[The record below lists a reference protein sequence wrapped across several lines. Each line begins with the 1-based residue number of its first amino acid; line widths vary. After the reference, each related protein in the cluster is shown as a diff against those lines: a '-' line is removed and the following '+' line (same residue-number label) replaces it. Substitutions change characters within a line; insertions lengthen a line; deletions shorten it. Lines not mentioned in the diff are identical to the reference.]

1 MANIKS
7 QKKRVRTNEIRR
19 QRNVAVKSKVKTLMK
34 QTLTA
39 IASKDL
45 DAVAKILPVAL
56 SEIDRAATKGVY
68 HANNA
73 ARKKSS
79 LQGKAAGLASA

>member
-7 QKKRVRTNEIRR
+7 QKKRIITNERRR
-19 QRNVAVKSKVKTLMK
+19 QRNVAIKSKVKTFMK
-34 QTLTA
+34 QTQAA
-39 IASKDL
+39 IESKDAAEIARL
-45 DAVAKILPVAL
+45 LPVAL

-79 LQGKAAGLASA
+79 LQRNAAAALLG